1 VKRAVFLDR
10 DGTVIEEVGYL
21 NRLDRV
27 VFFPWSVD
35 AIRVLNDAGLLVVI
49 VTNQAGVARGY
60 FDESLV
66 RETHALIDRR
76 LAAGRARVDAFYYC
90 PHHPQGV
97 VEALRQTCECR
108 KPKPGMIHRAAQ
120 DLDIDVPGSFVV
132 GDRWLDIEMGR
143 AAGAQALLV
152 RTGYGQNEE
161 RRPEDLVSA
170 DYVADNLMDAAS
182 WILRRLT
189 PRLRSGCP
197 ERGREATEPKG
208 RAHGSG
214 RRQ

>member
-27 VFFPWSVD
+27 TFFPWSVD
-35 AIRVLNDAGLLVVI
+35 AIRVLNEAGLLVVV

-60 FDESLV
+60 FEEALV
-66 RETHALIDRR
+66 RDTHALIDRR
-76 LAAGRARVDAFYYC
+76 LAAGRARVDAYYYC

-97 VEALRQTCECR
+97 VEALRQACECR
-108 KPKPGMIHRAAQ
+108 KPKPGMIHQAAQ
-120 DLDIDVPGSFVV
+120 DLDIDVPASFVV
-132 GDRWLDIEMGR
+132 GDRWLDVEMAR
-143 AAGAQALLV
+143 AAGTQAVLV

-161 RRPEDLVSA
+161 RRPDDQVTA

-182 WILRRLT
+182 WILRRL
-189 PRLRSGCP
+189 
-197 ERGREATEPKG
+197 
-208 RAHGSG
+208 RAHPPLPLGL
-214 RRQ
+214 RRDNGAGPGQ

>member
-27 VFFPWSVD
+27 TFFPWSVD
-35 AIRVLNDAGLLVVI
+35 AIRVLNDAGLLVVV

-60 FDESLV
+60 FDEALV

-76 LAAGRARVDAFYYC
+76 LAAGRARVDAYYYC
-90 PHHPQGV
+90 PHHPDGV
-97 VEALRQTCECR
+97 VESLRQACECR
-108 KPKPGMIHRAAQ
+108 KPRPGMIRQAAR
-120 DLDIDVPGSFVV
+120 DLDIDIPGSFVV
-132 GDRWLDIEMGR
+132 GDRWLDVEMGR
-143 AAGAQALLV
+143 AAGTTAVLV

-161 RRPEDLVSA
+161 RRPGDQVAA

-182 WILRRLT
+182 WILRRL
-189 PRLRSGCP
+189 RS
-197 ERGREATEPKG
+197 
-208 RAHGSG
+208 
-214 RRQ
+214 